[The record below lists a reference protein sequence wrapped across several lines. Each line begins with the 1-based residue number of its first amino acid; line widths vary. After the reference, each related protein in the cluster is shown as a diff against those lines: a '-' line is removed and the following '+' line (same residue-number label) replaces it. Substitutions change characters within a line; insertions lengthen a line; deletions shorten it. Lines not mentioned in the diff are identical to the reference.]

1 MLKMNLFR
9 IGLKVIIL
17 LIYAL
22 CIMLLWNALLPMLI
36 GLPTINF
43 IEALGIRVLIHFL
56 IYNINNIFSYNDI

>member
-1 MLKMNLFR
+1 MKTILIKLVLK
-9 IGLKVIIL
+9 ISIL

-56 IYNINNIFSYNDI
+56 VYNINNVFTYNEI